1 MTTRAYDSAYDQFK
15 KEEKQKAAPRPVQIT
30 PGYRPPAPRTPTPTQ
45 GGVQYTAPIGPL
57 PGTGAPMPSS
67 PTSPIPT
74 SPLATAVSTYNQ
86 GSATPA
92 SSGPTSPE
100 NLAGV
105 SGTGDSRI
113 GQSVPAYT
121 QTDNDAAR
129 AAAAAQLADQQ
140 TAGVTTTGTTGGGAT
155 GPITEGGITG
165 GGKEPGAEAPPSHV
179 EPDRGSTSVAVDGTK
194 PESIVQVGQTIMNEY
209 MSIINGA
216 SDAGRQALAALSGDF
231 FKALDAAQA
240 QLMTM
245 FKDQMGGV
253 DDATMMALNQLRD
266 SAKEHRKT
274 MLEDMARRG
283 ILQSGIA
290 IEADLRLDKNRMTA
304 EQQLLADRVKDL
316 QNRMTDAL
324 MQFGSQRLDA
334 IQRFGLAGV
343 ELESKAGDQ
352 QLSAMQTAMQQ
363 AMGITQFGQQMQR
376 SDRAFDEGVRQFNV
390 SSEQRAQE
398 NAAQKGL
405 QWAQLAESQKANEIR
420 QAELELSRERA
431 QAEAAGGDVTSD
443 ALLRVYS
450 YPDRESAMAFIRQ
463 PQVWAEL
470 QSSGVDLAR
479 VLSEINKMKSR
490 TDGAN
495 AYTQGALSPQ

>member
-1 MTTRAYDSAYDQFK
+1 MTTRAYESAYDRFK
-15 KEEKQKAAPRPVQIT
+15 KEEEQKAVGLRPPVQIT
-30 PGYRPPAPRTPTPTQ
+30 LRRTPPSLKAP
-45 GGVQYTAPIGPL
+45 TAPQAL
-57 PGTGAPMPSS
+57 
-67 PTSPIPT
+67 PT
-74 SPLATAVSTYNQ
+74 SPLASAVSAYNQ
-86 GSATPA
+86 GSATP

-105 SGTGDSRI
+105 SGTGVGRI

-121 QTDNDAAR
+121 LADNDAAR
-129 AAAAAQLADQQ
+129 AAAATQLADQQ

-155 GPITEGGITG
+155 GPITGGAMPSGTKPAAG
-165 GGKEPGAEAPPSHV
+165 APPSHV
-179 EPDRGSTSVAVDGTK
+179 EPDRGSIGAGVDGTK

-209 MSIINGA
+209 MSIINSA

-240 QLMTM
+240 QLTAM
-245 FKDQMGGV
+245 FKDQIGGV

-274 MLEDMARRG
+274 MLEDLARRG

-324 MQFGSQRLDA
+324 MQFGAQRLDA

-352 QLSAMQTAMQQ
+352 QLSAMQAAMQQ
-363 AMGITQFGQQMQR
+363 AMGITQFNQQVRQ
-376 SDRAFDEGVRQFNV
+376 SDRAFDEGVRQFNQTT
-390 SSEQRAQE
+390 EQRAQE
-398 NAAQKGL
+398 NAAQKSL
-405 QWAQLAESQKANEIR
+405 QWAQLSESQKANEIR
-420 QAELELSRERA
+420 QAELELSREQTQRA
-431 QAEAAGGDVTSD
+431 AAAGDVTSD
-443 ALLRVYS
+443 ALLRIYS
-450 YPDRESAMAFIRQ
+450 YPDKESAMAYIRQ

-470 QSSGVDLAR
+470 QSAGVDLAR
-479 VLSEINKMKSR
+479 ILSEINKMKSR
-490 TDGAN
+490 ADGAN
-495 AYTQGALSPQ
+495 AYTQGALGPQ